1 MAKAHNSLIM
11 RKKYKLEYT
20 LNSSPAVLFNRL
32 STPGG
37 LAEWFADDVN
47 LNGEIYT
54 FHWKDTQEEAEMLT
68 KKDNKFVRY
77 RWLECDD
84 KECYL
89 EFRIHVHEL
98 TGDVALEITD
108 FAEEEDMEGAI
119 ELWDTQ
125 IGKLKHIMGL

>member
-1 MAKAHNSLIM
+1 M
-11 RKKYKLEYT
+11 RQKYKLEYT
-20 LNSSPAVLFNRL
+20 LNSSPSVLFNRL

-47 LNGEIYT
+47 LSGDILT
-54 FHWKDTQEEAEMLT
+54 FHWNDSQEQAEMLA
-68 KKDNKFVRY
+68 KKENKFVRY

-84 KECYL
+84 KDCFF

-98 TGDVALEITD
+98 TGDVALEIID
-108 FAEEEDMEGAI
+108 FAEEEEMADAT

-125 IGKLKHIMGL
+125 IGKLKHIIGL